1 MSVFKCKMC
10 GGSLEIEQGSS
21 VATCEYCG
29 TQQTLPRLGSE
40 KTTNLYDRA
49 NHFRRNNEYDKA
61 MGIYEQILNEDK
73 TDAEAYWSIVLCK
86 YGIEYVEDPATKKR
100 VPTVNRVQYT
110 SILADENYKSALQ
123 YADNNQKALYE
134 AEAQAIDKI
143 QKGILEISK
152 NEEPYD
158 VFICY
163 KESDANGK
171 RTPDSVLANDLYH
184 QLTAEGFKVFYA
196 AITLEDKLGTAYEP
210 YIFAALNSSK
220 VMVVLGTKP
229 EYFNAVW
236 VKNEWSR
243 YLALIKNGEKKML
256 IPAYKGMDPY
266 DLPEEFSH
274 LQAQDM
280 GKLGFMQDLIRGI
293 KKILSSD
300 EKKAVVEAG
309 VVAPQTNVH
318 TNVERALLLIED
330 GEDDKANEYL
340 EQALN
345 VAPKE
350 AKIYIGKLLLEL
362 GVKTQE
368 DLVNCALP
376 FDNSPNYEKI
386 IRFAD
391 KELKEKF
398 ESYNATIKER
408 NAKTLYAKCIQDM
421 ANAKTEND
429 FLTLKQKFDSIEFYS
444 DSKTKAKTCLEKS
457 VIAKKDATYNSGLAL
472 MNSKSLNKIADY
484 NKAINL
490 FTSLEDYKD
499 AIVKIDECK
508 DLIEKEKE
516 KQEAA
521 TAKTKKIL
529 KIAIPS
535 LVALIVIIV
544 LLFTLII
551 PTSKYN
557 NALALIES
565 GNYDEGYAILTELD
579 DFKDSAEQI
588 MLSKYNRAN
597 ALLDEKKYDE
607 SYELFTQV
615 EGYSDADELAK
626 ECLYQKAVVF
636 REDKDWD
643 SANEIF
649 EQIKGYKDSEEL
661 LHYHDFEEVKSKDA
675 TCTKDGYIDS
685 ECECGEEKHEDI
697 KALGHEYKAATC
709 TKPKTCERCKKTDGK
724 ALGHTTEG
732 TTCSRC
738 GEVTFKTLTYSG
750 TGFEIIKDL
759 DLPEGRFVMNVEA
772 TLASSEA
779 SDLLFIDAFYA
790 NGNKAAYLSAHPN
803 MNNGR
808 YEADSTTF
816 DGPMNGGRIEVDTED
831 SISWKLTIEAS

>member
-1 MSVFKCKMC
+1 MDNKCNN
-10 GGSLEIEQGSS
+10 
-21 VATCEYCG
+21 
-29 TQQTLPRLGSE
+29 
-40 KTTNLYDRA
+40 KT
-49 NHFRRNNEYDKA
+49 NNSA
-61 MGIYEQILNEDK
+61 I
-73 TDAEAYWSIVLCK
+73 SIVFLCQ

-110 SILADENYKSALQ
+110 SILADEDYKSALQ
-123 YADNNQKALYE
+123 YADSSQKDLYE

-236 VKNEWSR
+236 VNNEWSR

-266 DLPEEFSH
+266 NLPEEFSH

-280 GKLGFMQDLIRGI
+280 SKLGFMQDLIRGI

-300 EKKAVVEAG
+300 EKKVVVEAG

-330 GEDDKANEYL
+330 GENDKANEYL

-398 ESYNATIKER
+398 EGYNATIKER

-421 ANAKTEND
+421 ENAKTEND

-444 DSKTKAKTCLEKS
+444 DSKIKAKTCLE
-457 VIAKKDATYNSGLAL
+457 
-472 MNSKSLNKIADY
+472 
-484 NKAINL
+484 
-490 FTSLEDYKD
+490 
-499 AIVKIDECK
+499 
-508 DLIEKEKE
+508 
-516 KQEAA
+516 
-521 TAKTKKIL
+521 
-529 KIAIPS
+529 
-535 LVALIVIIV
+535 
-544 LLFTLII
+544 
-551 PTSKYN
+551 
-557 NALALIES
+557 
-565 GNYDEGYAILTELD
+565 
-579 DFKDSAEQI
+579 
-588 MLSKYNRAN
+588 
-597 ALLDEKKYDE
+597 
-607 SYELFTQV
+607 
-615 EGYSDADELAK
+615 
-626 ECLYQKAVVF
+626 
-636 REDKDWD
+636 
-643 SANEIF
+643 
-649 EQIKGYKDSEEL
+649 
-661 LHYHDFEEVKSKDA
+661 
-675 TCTKDGYIDS
+675 
-685 ECECGEEKHEDI
+685 
-697 KALGHEYKAATC
+697 
-709 TKPKTCERCKKTDGK
+709 
-724 ALGHTTEG
+724 
-732 TTCSRC
+732 
-738 GEVTFKTLTYSG
+738 
-750 TGFEIIKDL
+750 
-759 DLPEGRFVMNVEA
+759 
-772 TLASSEA
+772 
-779 SDLLFIDAFYA
+779 
-790 NGNKAAYLSAHPN
+790 
-803 MNNGR
+803 
-808 YEADSTTF
+808 
-816 DGPMNGGRIEVDTED
+816 
-831 SISWKLTIEAS
+831 